1 MKFEISEELEFVL
14 LSNPETK
21 HWVKL
26 LSKADSRSKVEY
38 GIVKFSPDSTKEALD
53 KAVFFDGE
61 YLMLYTVAERT
72 GLFFISDDAWVDVDV
87 MSKHYQ
93 EIIDSETPLVV
104 DYTVINRNSRIKQI
118 GAQSPAFF
126 VNAYTIQGYQ
136 R

>member
-21 HWVKL
+21 HWVRL
-26 LSKADSRSKVEY
+26 LALAAESNSEF
-38 GIVKFSPDSTKEALD
+38 GIVKLSPNSNKEALD

-61 YLMLYTVAERT
+61 YLMLYTLAERT
-72 GLFFISDDAWVDVDV
+72 GLFFVFGEVWVEVDV
-87 MSKHYQ
+87 MSMHYQ
-93 EIIDSETPLVV
+93 EIINSERLLVV
-104 DYTVINRNSRIKQI
+104 DYTVVDQNRLFKRTI

-126 VNAYTIQGYQ
+126 ISMYTIQGYQ